1 MIDCAGCVLH
11 NSRDTIHTTVFVNGT
26 PKGCEVHNLSAITHC
41 SRDAKNRDPVIKNSS
56 KDNDGLGGTL
66 GFPKMGKCKWQA
78 LFMVC
83 LELWSCITCTFN
95 FCKSNHFDLGKN

>member
-11 NSRDTIHTTVFVNGT
+11 NSRDTIHTMVFVNGT
-26 PKGCEVHNLSAITHC
+26 PKGCEVHNLSAITRC